1 MIYMEKVTP
10 NVFTETKIRGCD
22 PSIVFTSEGAVFIDN
37 AQLLTKL
44 LEMIEFAKKRGPI
57 RYMINTENHI
67 DHIFGNH
74 WFAGVCPV
82 VGHETLKDDFFKV
95 PGDLGGYDYSV
106 DVLTRQNP
114 ESLPLMPSRDKY
126 IVNTPQIT
134 FSDKMTLEV
143 GDHHFLLYHTGGHCK
158 SQIAVYVP
166 EERTV
171 FVGDTVFQG
180 CQIWLHSAD
189 IARIFSALDFVST
202 LDVDHIVPG
211 HGPVITKKEL
221 IQQKE
226 FIYDWISTVAKGISK
241 GWSEEEC
248 VKRIS
253 FADRCPVD
261 IGQPEM
267 MDYIQTN
274 NVRKCYHYLTGV

>member
-1 MIYMEKVTP
+1 MEKVAP
-10 NVFTETKIRGCD
+10 NVFTETKIRGCN
-22 PSIVFTSEGAVFIDN
+22 PSIVFTSEGSVFIDN

-106 DVLTRQNP
+106 DVLTRQDP
-114 ESLPLMPSRDKY
+114 EGLPLMPSRDKY

-180 CQIWLHSAD
+180 CQIWLHS
-189 IARIFSALDFVST
+189 
-202 LDVDHIVPG
+202 VPG

-226 FIYDWISTVAKGISK
+226 FIYDWISAVAHGISK

-248 VKRIS
+248 VASIS

-267 MDYIQTN
+267 MEYIQTN